1 VAHCRLNINV
11 QPLSSGHSGF
21 CFPAGWY
28 FIIVC
33 VSLGVTIVL
42 TSMYCYSGLLVPK
55 LFVLSYFI
63 ISLFLLWSKWVYF
76 MVFLSIFV
84 SSLVILN
91 LPFSFNFPVSLPY
104 SRVSVSDVLYI
115 HYLIYFWALQD
126 FGTWLIIPVV
136 CKKCVNLL
144 IM

>member
-1 VAHCRLNINV
+1 
-11 QPLSSGHSGF
+11 
-21 CFPAGWY
+21 
-28 FIIVC
+28 
-33 VSLGVTIVL
+33 
-42 TSMYCYSGLLVPK
+42 
-55 LFVLSYFI
+55 
-63 ISLFLLWSKWVYF
+63 

-126 FGTWLIIPVV
+126 FGT
-136 CKKCVNLL
+136 
-144 IM
+144 